1 MQLSSFPAGSG
12 FPIPGESAN
21 NLSNV
26 PLEQHSASAHNR
38 VREDDP
44 AAVDDDYEA
53 ASKAIP
59 EQDVPKHFHAKVID
73 ARHMDHSAYL
83 KGYESPTAV
92 KLPGY
97 SATMSHVALMRLAL
111 DKHLGPQQLGALWR
125 LSEQRSAFPYQAA
138 VLQFTELMTGEKVK
152 VTPMAQGYYLS
163 FTNQASGG
171 ECAAISHLLAFAVA
185 EGKQHVLLGNFY
197 QALANPG
204 APESKAFFQVV
215 KEIQARVG
223 IVSVGHDPATLKVA
237 PYTTIAPQLIGSAT
251 TKTLLI
257 GAEAHRVTAGVIVTP
272 QGQRSYYYDDPNLGF
287 VEFFSAKAF
296 EQGLKKIFTS
306 DALKS
311 AVPPIRQ
318 SAPNDPKYRISV
330 FNPNRIPEYSS
341 ANNSVRFTYDLPLSG
356 LDSVE
361 IINASRLPTADDFRS
376 YGPAPA
382 ASHRRAYSQVS
393 EGLDKLH
400 QLKGMSQYEQALK
413 VLRRVKKF
421 IADHPD
427 SLLKSVMGMLKQ
439 KLTNTINEASAP
451 ADYPYAFELIEQQRA
466 RLAAQNLGEPREAR
480 NKVLQGVNV
489 RIENHGHLNLNK
501 LRLVFTA
508 VDAALLK
515 LQQRDPATAN
525 SLGTKMN
532 VVVANPGDQPETRLC
547 LGEPPTLIIGDDF
560 FAPPSLGDNSVAD
573 RIANQAP
580 GSAGDPI
587 VQKQAALIAGKLGMV
602 GYYKAQP
609 KVFLAMAE
617 NRDPYTGGGHQL
629 SKRAHRSAGDF
640 LSEAFTARLYD
651 GQLDNR
657 AEAGLKTLLSPPP
670 PPAQAPNVR
679 PVATPL
685 ASASRS
691 TDEADIARLQKLDKT
706 RPPIRIGE
714 AQVSRVDLYKMG
726 ARLDGQPIEEA
737 LTADPQGR
745 KLSSSVQIDY
755 SRFAANLKAAS
766 SDVTDRVAN
775 ILGEIATNR
784 DPANPPLISRA
795 DGGHVPES
803 LQTPL
808 REMAQHAA
816 DMQGLQ
822 SNNKPLAADF
832 FSSGSTDTAGANKA
846 AGLGF
851 RAFSTF
857 QALRSAVDNL
867 QQGNTTAGAI
877 GLGALA
883 ADYVG
888 LGAEIG
894 LNKVAQKAI
903 ADQAP
908 SIMRFKAGS
917 LGKMIGKAAGG
928 VGLVFSVP
936 FDTYNAVDSFKKAA
950 RSSGKEA
957 QDHYVNGAFAV
968 TNAVTSITLGAAF
981 MAGAGVAGPVGL
993 IVAGTLMVAQSIYSA
1008 VRTVEDIDK
1017 HTSLSGV
1024 QKFTLGMQSFLGFEP
1039 GFAVMKPYLEA
1050 KYTKEYAAQNQVR
1063 YEAFLKGEG
1072 KEYFER
1078 VVFGSTDV
1086 EAKQTPGKVRLTPAL
1101 WYSPVTW
1108 LLHQIK
1114 VPGQVPT
1121 VSAKGGGDSF
1131 LGPFKSLNGKPV
1143 HAVEGEQGEHK
1154 ATLWDMGDGDD
1165 WVVGMETKPNYFLLG
1180 GGKKAIKGG
1189 SADDTVVINADA
1201 RQTLERAR
1209 QVAET
1214 EKDGFSPRQISI
1226 DGGGGRNTL
1235 TFSGALS
1242 STYREGGEDKTAQYV
1257 GHVINLKTHTVA
1269 IKTEQ
1274 SNTDGVKKIAH
1285 AQSFSNVTTVENG
1298 ESLVQGNDENN
1309 LITLNGDNDVAYTGK
1324 GANVIVVNGGADI
1337 FAEGGF
1343 NTYVINKHHLGVTI
1357 VDPADSVIRLDYSAA
1372 QVADWSVSPKG
1383 DLVVILYGQ
1392 TDRQTQKLV
1401 IRQAFAKDS
1410 TDDRA
1415 RPTFITNDGLLMT
1428 ITAPRKAG
1436 SSLRVPQV
1444 NGVKIEASHF

>member
-1 MQLSSFPAGSG
+1 MQLSSFPAGSR
-12 FPIPGESAN
+12 FPIPGESA
-21 NLSNV
+21 SNYS
-26 PLEQHSASAHNR
+26 QHSVSAHNHAR
-38 VREDDP
+38 GDDS
-44 AAVDDDYEA
+44 ATMADDHEA

-59 EQDVPKHFHAKVID
+59 EQDVPKHFHAKVIG
-73 ARHMDHSAYL
+73 ARQMDHSAFL
-83 KGYESPTAV
+83 KGYESPTTV

-97 SATMSHVALMRLAL
+97 SATMTDVDLMRLAL
-111 DKHLGPQQLGALWR
+111 DKNLGPQQLGALWR
-125 LSEQRSAFPYQAA
+125 LSEQRNTFPYQAS

-163 FTNQASGG
+163 FTNQASPG
-171 ECAAISHLLAFAVA
+171 ECAAISHLLALAVA

-197 QALANPG
+197 QALASPD
-204 APESKAFFQVV
+204 APESKAFFQIVR
-215 KEIQARVG
+215 EIQARVR
-223 IVSVGHDPATLKVA
+223 IISVGHDPVTLKVA
-237 PYTTIAPQLIGSAT
+237 AYTTIAPQLIASPT
-251 TKTLLI
+251 TKTLFI

-272 QGQRSYYYDDPNLGF
+272 QGQRSYYYNDPNLGF

-306 DALKS
+306 DELKS
-311 AVPPIRQ
+311 AVPPISK

-356 LDSVE
+356 LDSVK

-393 EGLDKLH
+393 EGLNKLH
-400 QLKGMSQYEQALK
+400 QLTGMSQYEQALK
-413 VLRRVKKF
+413 VLGRVKRF

-439 KLTNTINEASAP
+439 KLTNTINDASAP
-451 ADYPYAFELIEQQRA
+451 ADYPYAFELIEHKRA
-466 RLAAQNLGEPREAR
+466 RLAGKNLGEPREAR
-480 NKVLQGVNV
+480 NKILQGVNV
-489 RIENHGHLNLNK
+489 RIENHRDLNLNK
-501 LRLVFTA
+501 LRLVLSA

-515 LQQRDPATAN
+515 LQQRAPATAN
-525 SLGTKMN
+525 SLGTKID

-560 FAPPSLGDNSVAD
+560 FAPPALGDNSVAD
-573 RIANQAP
+573 RVANQAP

-602 GYYKAQP
+602 GYYKAQS
-609 KVFLAMAE
+609 KAFLAMAE

-629 SKRAHRSAGDF
+629 SKRAHRSARDF

-657 AEAGLKTLLSPPP
+657 AEAGLKALLSPPS
-670 PPAQAPNVR
+670 AQV
-679 PVATPL
+679 PVAAPL

-691 TDEADIARLQKLDKT
+691 TEEADIARLQKLDKT

-726 ARLDGQPIEEA
+726 ARFDGNPIEDA
-737 LTADPQGR
+737 LTGDPQGR
-745 KLSSSVQIDY
+745 KLASSVQIDY

-766 SDVTDRVAN
+766 NDVTEHVAN

-784 DPANPPLISRA
+784 DPANPPLMSRA

-832 FSSGSTDTAGANKA
+832 FSSGSTDTAGASKA

-857 QALRSAVDNL
+857 QVLRSAVDNL
-867 QQGNTTAGAI
+867 QQGNTTAGAV

-894 LNKVAQKAI
+894 LNKVAQKTI

-936 FDTYNAVDSFKKAA
+936 FDTYSAVDSFKKAG

-968 TNAVTSITLGAAF
+968 ANAVTSITLGAAF
-981 MAGAGVAGPVGL
+981 MAGAAVAGPVGL

-1017 HTSLSGV
+1017 HTSLSGM

-1039 GFAVMKPYLEA
+1039 GFGVMKPYLEA
-1050 KYTKEYAAQNQVR
+1050 KYAKEYTAQNQAR

-1086 EAKQTPGKVRLTPAL
+1086 EAEQIPGKVRLTPAL

-1108 LLHQIK
+1108 LLHLIK

-1131 LGPFKSLNGKPV
+1131 VGPFKSLNGKPV

-1165 WVVGMETKPNYFLLG
+1165 WVVGMEAKPNYFLLG

-1201 RQTLERAR
+1201 RQALERAR
-1209 QVAET
+1209 QVVET
-1214 EKDGFSPRQISI
+1214 EKDGFSPRQISL

-1242 STYREGGEDKTAQYV
+1242 GTYKEGGEDKTAQYV

-1274 SNTDGVKKIAH
+1274 SNTHGVKKIAH

-1298 ESLVQGNDENN
+1298 ESLVQGNDQNN

-1337 FAEGGF
+1337 FGEGGF

-1357 VDPADSVIRLDYSAA
+1357 SDSADSVIRLDYSAA
-1372 QVADWSVSPKG
+1372 QVADWSVSPEG

-1392 TDRQTQKLV
+1392 TDRHTQKLV
-1401 IRQAFAKDS
+1401 IKHAFAEDS

-1444 NGVKIEASHF
+1444 SGVKIEPSHF